1 MREYSIDLVDKNIE
15 KAQSF
20 DCAFLSVFEAL

>member
-15 KAQSF
+15 KVQSF
-20 DCAFLSVFEAL
+20 DCAFVQGAKHG